1 MRLTKPLRTSAR
13 QAIQKTGN
21 PDGHCINSTV
31 YGCLLRR
38 CTERRLVRQ
47 AKQLHARLILSYSTS
62 DNFLASKLITFY
74 SSTHHLIYARS
85 VFDQIPG
92 KNTFSFNALLIAFS
106 QHKYHTETLK
116 LFSLFFSQTDSRN
129 LVDMKPDSFTMSCV
143 LKAMSE
149 VVLDGPLLAR
159 MVHCY
164 VIKHRFDSDVFVGNG
179 LVTYYSRCDDML
191 SASNLFD
198 EMPVRDLVSWNSMI
212 SGYSQG
218 GFYKECKDLY
228 KKMLLLKDLRPNGI
242 TVVSIMQAC
251 AQSSDL
257 ILGMEVHKY
266 VVKNRIEIDLSLCNS
281 FIALY
286 AKCGSL
292 DYARELFEE
301 MSEKDEVTYGAIISG
316 YMVHGF
322 VDEAMR
328 LFTEM
333 RNPGLSTW
341 NAVISGEFQNNRYEN
356 VVNLAR
362 QMQDSGFKPNG
373 VTLST
378 ILPTFSHLS
387 HLKGGKEIHAYA
399 IKNSYDGNIYVST
412 ALIDTYAKLGFVDG
426 AQSVFDRANHRSLIV
441 WTAII
446 SAYAAHGDANFAL
459 TLFDEMLNSGIQPDP
474 VTFTAILSACAHAG
488 LVEEAEGI
496 FDSMLPKYGIR
507 PLIEHYACMVGVLSR
522 AGKLSEAVELI
533 KKMPIE
539 PNARAWGALLNGA
552 SIYGDIELAEFAC
565 ARLFEMEPENTG
577 NFIIMANLYSNAA
590 KCEEAVMVREK
601 LNNTR
606 LKKVAGCSWI
616 ETTGGTH
623 SFIARDMKNERTDE
637 IFEMLGRLLELM
649 RGEGYTV
656 VDEFDEVSV

>member
-1 MRLTKPLRTSAR
+1 M
-13 QAIQKTGN
+13 
-21 PDGHCINSTV
+21 NSTL
-31 YGCLLRR
+31 YGRLLRR

-47 AKQLHARLILSYSTS
+47 AKQLHARFILSSTTS

-74 SSTHHLIYARS
+74 AATQHLTYACK
-85 VFDQIPG
+85 VFDKIPD

-106 QHKYHTETLK
+106 LHNHHTETLK
-116 LFSLFFSQTDSRN
+116 LFSLFLSQKDSRN
-129 LVDMKPDSFTMSCV
+129 FADMKPDSFTMSCV

-149 VVLDGPLLAR
+149 VVLDGRILPR

-164 VIKHRFDSDVFVGNG
+164 VIKHGFDSDVFVGNG
-179 LVTYYSRCDDML
+179 LVTYYSRCDDVL
-191 SASNLFD
+191 SARNLFD
-198 EMPVRDLVSWNSMI
+198 EMPARDLVSWNSMI

-218 GFYKECKDLY
+218 GFYEECKDLY
-228 KKMLLLKDLRPNGI
+228 RKMLLLKDLRPNGI
-242 TVVSIMQAC
+242 TIVSILQAC

-257 ILGMEVHKY
+257 VLGMEVHGY
-266 VVKNRIEIDLSLCNS
+266 VVENGIEIDLPLCNS

-292 DYARELFEE
+292 DYARELFQES
-301 MSEKDEVTYGAIISG
+301 SEKDEISYGAIISG

-341 NAVISGEFQNNRYEN
+341 NAVISGHFQNNRYEDIID
-356 VVNLAR
+356 LAR
-362 QMQDSGFKPNG
+362 QMQDFGFKPNS

-387 HLKGGKEIHAYA
+387 HLKGGKEIHAFA
-399 IKNSYDGNIYVST
+399 IKNAHDGNIYVAT
-412 ALIDTYAKLGFVDG
+412 ALIDTYAKLGFVHG
-426 AQSVFDRANHRSLIV
+426 AQRVFDRANHRSLIV

-446 SAYAAHGDANFAL
+446 SAYATHGDANLAL

-488 LVEEAEGI
+488 LVDEARGV
-496 FDSMLPKYGIR
+496 FDSMLPKYGIC

-522 AGKLSEAVELI
+522 AGKLSEAVEFI

-539 PNARAWGALLNGA
+539 PNAKVWGSLLNGA
-552 SIYGDIELAEFAC
+552 SIHGDIELAEFAC
-565 ARLFEMEPENTG
+565 AQLFEMEPENTG
-577 NFIIMANLYSNAA
+577 NYIILANLYSNAA
-590 KCEEAVMVREK
+590 RCEQAVTVREK
-601 LNNTR
+601 LNNTG
-606 LKKVAGCSWI
+606 LKKVVGCSWI
-616 ETTGGTH
+616 ETTGVTQ
-623 SFIARDMKNERTDE
+623 SFIARDMKNEGTDA
-637 IFEMLGRLLELM
+637 IYEMLERLLELM
-649 RGEGYTV
+649 RGEGYIL
-656 VDEFDEVSV
+656 VDEFDEESV